1 MAGRYG
7 ADDCFYSLF
16 SSQKRSP
23 SPYTARK
30 TSQEEER
37 TWGNLP
43 IAAGQGRFFPR
54 RAPGSPER
62 DTGRRGH
69 GALKDM
75 ADREKRAGGRR
86 ALQCMEDIS
95 ECGAAGVRRTQACAA
110 SCCPRKTRT
119 ACRQRTGRVVCA
131 VPGRGQQDRAE
142 ERPSGLGAQK
152 AGGNCLVLGHC
163 TAHLRR
169 LCRTQDVRKPPQ
181 GRGFP
186 VRRRAAAGYDG
197 CRCVME
203 QAGGG
208 GISCFGVYPSE
219 VGSFLRE
226 RR

>member
-1 MAGRYG
+1 M
-7 ADDCFYSLF
+7 
-16 SSQKRSP
+16 
-23 SPYTARK
+23 
-30 TSQEEER
+30 
-37 TWGNLP
+37 LP
-43 IAAGQGRFFPR
+43 IPVYGQENLSGGRADMGKSPHRGGAGPLFPE
-54 RAPGSPER
+54 ACSGIPER

-75 ADREKRAGGRR
+75 ADREKGAGGRR
-86 ALQCMEDIS
+86 ALQRMEDIS

-119 ACRQRTGRVVCA
+119 ACRQRTGRAVCA
-131 VPGRGQQDRAE
+131 VPGRGQQGRAG

-219 VGSFLRE
+219 AGSFLRE

>member
-7 ADDCFYSLF
+7 ADYCFYSLF

-54 RAPGSPER
+54 PAPGSPER

-119 ACRQRTGRVVCA
+119 ACRQRTGRAVCA
-131 VPGRGQQDRAE
+131 VPGCGQQGQGETARGGSVKSRSTTILEHCMAHL
-142 ERPSGLGAQK
+142 RGLAAGRKKAPAGQGLSGQK
-152 AGGNCLVLGHC
+152 AGS
-163 TAHLRR
+163 
-169 LCRTQDVRKPPQ
+169 
-181 GRGFP
+181 GR
-186 VRRRAAAGYDG
+186 
-197 CRCVME
+197 
-203 QAGGG
+203 
-208 GISCFGVYPSE
+208 I
-219 VGSFLRE
+219 
-226 RR
+226 